1 MAIYCLTA
9 TIASVLPS
17 SINLFINSSKKN
29 FLLSLINASLGFFL
43 FSFQVHE
50 KSILLVTLPV
60 ILAFP
65 LDPVMCIWLLEIATF
80 SMFPLLQKD
89 GLFVAFLGLQGIFLL
104 SIRLFH
110 LLGSKLEKRNMD
122 FLLLGHF
129 NLSRK
134 TSWKDTLTL
143 WGFYLSLTG
152 QISLLIGQE
161 FIKPP
166 ENLPYLYPYLISAFS
181 GLHFMAFFLYFNEV
195 VDESDGCGGKFSV
208 IVVSAL
214 FEGKPHL
221 QRHRLVNSALAEEL
235 KTIHAFSQK
244 TYTPA
249 QWTEVSK

>member
-9 TIASVLPS
+9 TVASVLPS

-50 KSILLVTLPV
+50 KSILLVTLPI
-60 ILAFP
+60 ILVFP
-65 LDPVMCIWLLEIATF
+65 LEPVMCIWLLEIATF

-110 LLGSKLEKRNMD
+110 LLGSKLEKRNRD

-134 TSWKDTLTL
+134 TSWKDTLTIL
-143 WGFYLSLTG
+143 GFYLSLTG

-181 GLHFMAFFLYFNEV
+181 SLHFMAFFLYFNV
-195 VDESDGCGGKFSV
+195 KQLFS
-208 IVVSAL
+208 L
-214 FEGKPHL
+214 
-221 QRHRLVNSALAEEL
+221 
-235 KTIHAFSQK
+235 
-244 TYTPA
+244 
-249 QWTEVSK
+249 